1 MNGRSSYEVVA
12 ETLDKEIFLPFC
24 ADVAA
29 VYDQKRADE
38 ICAAHGWTMDE
49 VIEEATRRIVAR

>member
-1 MNGRSSYEVVA
+1 MVA